1 MAFLNSQL
9 ETWKWMVV
17 VLTATFSLTGGAEG
31 SAVAAGLASAND
43 ASTITCETILS
54 STPKEYI
61 PTGYV
66 SRNIIDAIAADHS
79 LLFTEIY
86 YRALGVALNEAG
98 FRNVSNSK
106 GAWHNKVSV
115 EAEAKVM
122 DMVNGEANRTIQI
135 QGKVATA
142 MWAYLY
148 ERFRLGDPDFDEGK
162 AERYAK
168 KAYYG
173 NRTDAFLQAR
183 KFLMEHIGQRRQIVE
198 FFRLMLPF
206 GTKMA
211 INGTRSYKVR
221 NWMKTG
227 VVTVITGAVSYF
239 ALKFAGLSWAPDP
252 GMWPMLVSS
261 GATLSTFSWMWIKL
275 NPRSIPR
282 SIQLRILHAR
292 NRRVLEK
299 KGLISE
305 DGLEATAFIDAA
317 FLEKLKNEVNVED
330 IQKVVPI
337 PPMAFDEETVERV
350 MQIDGYGKDLDQM
363 LSGVASFQRTFM
375 EEWLKT
381 TLEMGE
387 PVAAFGRLL
396 TFDEEGKARDIPE
409 NMHLAVEKYH
419 SMMPEVLD
427 RLLEV
432 RGEFRALADNYNIHA
447 QVLEAILQSRKG
459 ELSDRAY
466 NFIAKRAQALRMGE
480 QAANTQFLV
489 AKQQSDTLATE
500 QEAISSALRAIAA
513 VRGTQSMTADQ
524 RKDMVTAIINML
536 DAMEQSEK
544 AALQSSVVE
553 ASEEEA
559 AAEKEESEKSVATQ
573 TAAKGA

>member
-1 MAFLNSQL
+1 MYFSWIQNGMIKGLLLMAVALS
-9 ETWKWMVV
+9 
-17 VLTATFSLTGGAEG
+17 GGALAETNTAAE
-31 SAVAAGLASAND
+31 SAAADD
-43 ASTITCETILS
+43 ASTITCEAILN
-54 STPKEYI
+54 STKKEYI

-79 LLFTEIY
+79 LLFSEIY

-98 FRNVSNSK
+98 FKDVSNTK

-115 EAEAKVM
+115 EAETKVM
-122 DMVNGEANRTIQI
+122 DMANGQADRTVQI

-142 MWAYLY
+142 MWTYLY
-148 ERFRLGDPDFDEGK
+148 EKFRLGDPDFDESK

-168 KAYYG
+168 KAYFE

-221 NWMKTG
+221 TWMKTG
-227 VVTVITGAVSYF
+227 LVTVVTGAVSYF

-261 GATLSTFSWMWIKL
+261 GATLSAFSWMWIKL
-275 NPRSIPR
+275 NPRAIPR
-282 SIQLRILHAR
+282 SIQLKILHAR
-292 NRRVLEK
+292 NKKILEK

-305 DGLEATAFIDAA
+305 DGLEATALIDAA
-317 FLEKLKNEVNVED
+317 FLDRLQNEVNEED
-330 IQKVVPI
+330 IRKVVAI
-337 PPMAFDEETVERV
+337 PPAKFDDETVERA
-350 MQIDGYGKDLDQM
+350 MQIDGYGNDLDQM
-363 LSGVASFQRTFM
+363 LSNVASFQRTFM

-396 TFDEEGKARDIPE
+396 TFDEDGNPRQIPE

-419 SMMPEVLD
+419 NMMPEVLD

-432 RGEFRALADNYNIHA
+432 RGEFRALADNYKVHA
-447 QVLEAILQSRKG
+447 QILDAILQSRKS

-466 NFIAKRAQALRMGE
+466 NFMAKRVQALRMGE
-480 QAANTQFLV
+480 QAATTQYLV
-489 AKQQSDTLATE
+489 AKQQSETLATE

-513 VRGTQSMTADQ
+513 VRGNQSMTADQ
-524 RKDMVTAIINML
+524 RKEMVTAIINML
-536 DAMEQSEK
+536 DAMEETEK
-544 AALQSSVVE
+544 AALQSSIVE
-553 ASEEEA
+553 ATEEEA
-559 AAEKEESEKSVATQ
+559 AAEKQEAEKAATQ